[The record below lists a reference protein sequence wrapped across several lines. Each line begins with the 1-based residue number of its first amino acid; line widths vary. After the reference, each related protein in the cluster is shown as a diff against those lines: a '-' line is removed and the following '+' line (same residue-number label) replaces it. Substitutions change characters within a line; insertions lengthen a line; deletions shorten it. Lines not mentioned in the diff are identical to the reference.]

1 MADVTIDERRV
12 GHIFREAHG
21 HFREDTPANRQALIE
36 VASRAGNFLRRDRFG
51 NDWFAELRA
60 DGTQLWTRVRGGKIT
75 NGGVNR
81 TPRSFDRARPE
92 ARLSND

>member
-1 MADVTIDERRV
+1 MPDVTIDETRL
-12 GHIFREAHG
+12 GHIFRDVVG

-36 VASRAGNFLRRDRFG
+36 VANQEGNFLGTDSFG
-51 NDWFAELRA
+51 DNWFAMLRA

-81 TPRSFDRARPE
+81 PPRLLVYPGVSILR
-92 ARLSND
+92 